1 MSGNSGTCTTW
12 RGKARLHCHPI
23 TVLEFIAICQH
34 FQRMEIVEV
43 MAMTTYLAHKF
54 SLIDSVLR
62 GVKSLVVRYMS
73 KFDF

>member
-1 MSGNSGTCTTW
+1 MCTTW

-23 TVLEFIAICQH
+23 TVLAICQR

-54 SLIDSVLR
+54 SLIDPVLR